1 MSAHEP
7 PPADPPPAA
16 HSVQGGGGAV
26 TPVPQQRRRVGAL
39 AAIGGVLALV
49 VGLGWA
55 ESAGWP
61 FLAQPLAHWL
71 SGRLDREVRISSAPG
86 FALHLWG
93 GVHLKVQSLQVA
105 NPAWSSLGDMVQAS
119 GAELRL
125 SYRDLWRHQAGQ
137 PLPLQ
142 IVQAEALDL
151 RLDRDAQ
158 GRASWQLGKPVAQ
171 AAEGPAPAAHIDGL
185 RVGRLAVGQGRWQLR
200 DAQNALLLTGK
211 FQIDEGPGLP
221 AIPGSTPVPSSA
233 SASAS
238 ASTPPVKLA
247 GLNATGQGQWRGQA
261 LTLAL
266 RTGSTAPWRD
276 AVSDALPKP
285 QADAESSV
293 AVQLQVDSGR
303 SALRFDGSLAD
314 PTGQPRLNGK
324 YTLRGPSLA
333 DLGRP
338 VGITLPTTR
347 AVALQGRLAHQG
359 DLWHTVI
366 DSATVGRS
374 QLAGALQLQRSPGQP
389 PQLDGR
395 VTGKVLW
402 LEDLGPAIGVPVDAA
417 AKPQRPGRVLP
428 DRPFDL
434 PSLRAMNARVLLAL
448 DRLESGSARL
458 RAVAPLSAQITL
470 RDGLLQVGDIDARLA
485 QGRIRGLVQ
494 LDGRSSPAL
503 WLTDLRAQGLDLADW
518 ISQPRAGGLPPYVS
532 GRLAARL
539 RLTGQGQST
548 AQLLASA
555 DGQLAAQWTRGKISH
570 LVVEAAGIDIAQ
582 ALGVYLQG
590 DEALPVTCGAADVQ
604 ISKGVARPKVLV
616 VDTPDSMLWAEGSAS
631 LVDESLNLM
640 LHVSP
645 KDVSPLALRTPVR
658 VGGSFDAPSLT
669 LDKAG
674 LARRLLP
681 AVALALVAPL
691 AGLLPL
697 VDVGEG
703 DAPSELGQACQ
714 NLLVRRLPAPRL

>member
-1 MSAHEP
+1 MTAM
-7 PPADPPPAA
+7 A
-16 HSVQGGGGAV
+16 
-26 TPVPQQRRRVGAL
+26 GAL
-39 AAIGGVLALV
+39 ALVL
-49 VGLGWA
+49 GLGWA
-55 ESAGWP
+55 EAAGWP

-105 NPAWSSLGDMVQAS
+105 NPAWSSLGDMVQAT

-125 SYRDLWRHQAGQ
+125 SYRDLWRHRAGQ

-142 IVQAEALDL
+142 AVLAETFDL
-151 RLDRDAQ
+151 QLDRDAQ
-158 GRASWQLGKPVAQ
+158 GRASWQLGKAAPPAADGQ
-171 AAEGPAPAAHIDGL
+171 APAHIDGL
-185 RVGRLAVGQGRWQLR
+185 RVGRLAVGQGSWQVR
-200 DAQNALLLTGK
+200 DAQNALSLTGN

-221 AIPGSTPVPSSA
+221 VATAAAAA

-238 ASTPPVKLA
+238 ASVPASTAAVKHA
-247 GLNATGQGQWRGQA
+247 GLKATGQGQWRGQA

-266 RTGSTAPWRD
+266 RTGSTAAWRD
-276 AVSDALPKP
+276 AVSGDQPTG
-285 QADAESSV
+285 DAETSV
-293 AVQLQVDSGR
+293 AVQLHVDSGR
-303 SALRFDGSLAD
+303 SALRFDGTLAD

-359 DLWHTVI
+359 ELWHTVI
-366 DSATVGRS
+366 DSATIGRS
-374 QLAGALQLQRSPGQP
+374 QLAAALQLQRSPGQP

-417 AKPQRPGRVLP
+417 AKSQRPGRVLP

-539 RLTGQGQST
+539 KLTGQGQST

-582 ALGVYLQG
+582 ALGVLVRG
-590 DEALPVTCGAADVQ
+590 DDALPVTCGAADLQ

-616 VDTPDSMLWAEGSAS
+616 VDTPDSTLWAEGSAS

-681 AVALALVAPL
+681 AAALALVSPL
-691 AGLLPL
+691 AALLPL
-697 VDVGEG
+697 IDTGG
-703 DAPSELGQACQ
+703 DSDATAELAQACQ
-714 NLLVRRLPAPRL
+714 NLMARRLPPSRL